1 MSFFA
6 PIGGFFA
13 NLGRNLGGAVKK
25 PFDALVGT
33 GGEAARTPSFVP
45 ESVGK
50 DIGARVNTLPVVSE
64 AVAGGITPRTPSVLP
79 SGTNRP
85 NSALLVRPKSLG
97 GESVTPPNPIPELGR
112 DPRMAGK
119 DVRSEM
125 AMRATD
131 PNPEVVFRSPMEK
144 ARFDYVTKNGDP
156 AETHRGFKAGVKDF
170 FTAGAM
176 ANRELPANATL
187 SERLGALLG
196 GGTTGAIMGK
206 KDPVGFEE
214 QKFEAFQQPRLYRD
228 MMIQN
233 ENEKMRADI
242 AYKNA
247 QAQREAH
254 QQGIAERGM
263 VLKEKEF
270 NQPEWMSPV
279 SVDQN
284 GNPVLLQTNRK
295 GGDYRVLGS
304 DAGIINQNARAE
316 ADRKARADIAATT
329 QKGQDTRLDK
339 TLKTRKE
346 IAQGAQA
353 VQVYKHNNPNTGQ
366 GGGGGQQAAALE
378 KKWASARKRAN
389 DETLTQ
395 EERNAAFN
403 EAEAA
408 AAEIKQKY
416 GHLYDTDGQ
425 GGWSYVRR
433 KPAGAA
439 TQGPKGAVDVERYV
453 SDAIKAGAT
462 REQALQ
468 HLRDRGFLQ

>member
-1 MSFFA
+1 MFFDRVVD
-6 PIGGFFA
+6 F
-13 NLGRNLGGAVKK
+13 LKK
-25 PFDALVGT
+25 NPLASDRAGT
-33 GGEAARTPSFVP
+33 MARTPSFVP

-50 DIGARVNTLPVVSE
+50 DIGARMGGTFAPD
-64 AVAGGITPRTPSVLP
+64 AVRA
-79 SGTNRP
+79 
-85 NSALLVRPKSLG
+85 
-97 GESVTPPNPIPELGR
+97 TPPSFPPRQPEVPLAQAIPNAAINPRQINARTAKDSIGEEYKQ
-112 DPRMAGK
+112 RMQDMQMDAL
-119 DVRSEM
+119 
-125 AMRATD
+125 
-131 PNPEVVFRSPMEK
+131 PEVVSRDPFHQQRY
-144 ARFDYVTKNGDP
+144 DYVTGGGMQDPNKRDWKETLKNLG
-156 AETHRGFKAGVKDF
+156 
-170 FTAGAM
+170 
-176 ANRELPANATL
+176 
-187 SERLGALLG
+187 LGALIGAAQG
-196 GGTTGAIMGK
+196 GLPGAIGGAAGLGIRGAV
-206 KDPVGFEE
+206 DPAGAR
-214 QKFEAFQQPRLYRD
+214 EARFNAFRLPQLQQQQD
-228 MMIQN
+228 AQWAQQAHQA
-233 ENEKMRADI
+233 KM
-242 AYKNA
+242 A
-247 QAQREAH
+247 QAAADVAYRQ
-254 QQGIAERGM
+254 QQGNIAERGM

-366 GGGGGQQAAALE
+366 GGGGERQAAALE
-378 KKWASARKRAN
+378 KQWASARKRAN
-389 DETLTQ
+389 DTLLTR
-395 EERNAAFN
+395 EERDAAFN

-433 KPAGAA
+433 KQASAPGV
-439 TQGPKGAVDVERYV
+439 QGEVDIERYV

-468 HLRDRGFLQ
+468 YLRDRGYKVP